1 MPSNSRAVNAEDYDI
16 TGGVSINSLNA
27 KQIQA
32 RLEVFKRKF
41 CKECVSRYDCTYATY
56 VDCKGNKP
64 K

>member
-1 MPSNSRAVNAEDYDI
+1 MACGSCSKRRQVSSNSRAVNAEDYDI

-41 CKECVSRYDCTYATY
+41 CKVCAS
-56 VDCKGNKP
+56 
-64 K
+64 